1 MDAKNQGN
9 EKLGFAINH
18 EGWARKTALA
28 AAMGITLLVS
38 ACGGGDANESQ
49 LAAPASGE
57 KQTPAGESQ
66 AAAGEAQL
74 AAGDEEVAAEEEEE
88 GIPDASIEDDAG
100 LGQVDFSAASNDS
113 PPQPAALASTS
124 SAPLGVNLEGISDWA
139 RLQPFV
145 DLMKSA
151 RPWGTVDA
159 PWDEAAQVDARG
171 WPTADAAV
179 VVSIRNAEP
188 GDEGKS
194 YRYITPG
201 VYKLKFLGR
210 GTVSPIASDNVSVR
224 NAKYYASTNTTTADI
239 VIGEGA
245 NQLMLAFRRTT
256 GGVRN
261 VSLRRPGYTASATF
275 TNEFKQALAPF
286 KVVRFMDFLH
296 TNDNPVRRWSQRTVP
311 ASGSQA
317 STKGAAYEYAIAL
330 ANQLNKD
337 IWINIPVNADNAYV
351 LSLAK
356 LLKAKLKPG
365 RIVYV
370 EYSNEVW
377 NFVFSQA
384 TDNMNA
390 AIDEAVAGDTTL
402 TNGQACT
409 KTMFAAGT
417 GECNSYWAG
426 YRRVGKRTVRIAQ
439 LFKQVWGPSAIN
451 NQIRVVYPTQFANPD
466 IAEQVLKN
474 IATHRVAPSS
484 LIYGIATAPYFY
496 LSEQLAAS
504 TGATTTQ
511 ILNSLDKSLATENE
525 PYFAA
530 GMNVNG
536 AFTRKAYNGGDY
548 TGASHKALADYYG
561 LKSLAYEGGPDL
573 RQQPVNIPA
582 KIAANRSAKM
592 GTLVKREISQWFGCG
607 NDLFMHF
614 SLTSQWDQYGYWGLT
629 NDPTDLS
636 GAKYQAARAVAQ
648 SPKSEFT
655 TCR

>member
-38 ACGGGDANESQ
+38 ACGGGGGADGPQ
-49 LAAPASGE
+49 PAAPASGE
-57 KQTPAGESQ
+57 KQLPAGDSQ

-74 AAGDEEVAAEEEEE
+74 AAGDEEVAAEEE

-100 LGQVDFSAASNDS
+100 LGKVDFSAASNES

-159 PWDEAAQVDARG
+159 PWDEAAQVNDRG
-171 WPTADAAV
+171 WPTGDASV
-179 VVSIRNAEP
+179 VVSIRNVEP

-210 GTVSPIASDNVSVR
+210 ATVGTIASDNVTIR
-224 NAKYYASTNTTTADI
+224 NAKYYAATNTTTAD
-239 VIGEGA
+239 VEVGTGA
-245 NQLMLAFRRTT
+245 NQLMLSFRNTS

-261 VSLRRPGYTASATF
+261 VSLRTPGYSNYATF
-275 TNEFKQALAPF
+275 TSQLRRAIAPF

-296 TNDNPVRRWSQRTVP
+296 TNDNPVRRWSQRTKP
-311 ASGSQA
+311 NSGSQA
-317 STKGAAYEYAIAL
+317 STKGASYEYAIAL
-330 ANQLNKD
+330 ANQLDKD
-337 IWINIPVNADNAYV
+337 MWINIPVNADNDYV
-351 LSLAK
+351 RSLAE
-356 LLKAKLKPG
+356 LLKSKLEPG
-365 RIVYV
+365 RVVYV
-370 EYSNEVW
+370 EYSNELW
-377 NFVFSQA
+377 NFMFSQA

-390 AIDEAVAGDTTL
+390 AVDEAVAGDTTL
-402 TNGQACT
+402 TNGQVCT
-409 KTMFAAGT
+409 RAKFAEGAGD
-417 GECNSYWAG
+417 CNPYWAG
-426 YRRVGKRTVRIAQ
+426 YYRVGKRTVRIGQ
-439 LFKQVWGPSAIN
+439 IFKNVFGAAAFEN
-451 NQIRVVYPTQFANPD
+451 RVRVVYPAQFANPG

-474 IATHRVAPSS
+474 IAKYRGKPSTH
-484 LIYGIATAPYFY
+484 IHGIATAPYFY
-496 LSEQLAAS
+496 LDEELASS

-536 AFTRKAYNGGDY
+536 AFTRKAYNGADY